1 MGLIVHSGPTIG
13 IKFVETLLSFRIYFE
28 LGAKMAPYLAPPAG
42 DNVVL
47 FSVSYEPSQQRY
59 NIDLGGGGRGGE
71 REGYPRKILFGLI
84 VFANNESV
92 VSSVLCWQVTL
103 N

>member
-13 IKFVETLLSFRIYFE
+13 VKFVETLLSFRIYFE
-28 LGAKMAPYLAPPAG
+28 LGKKMAPYPAPPG
-42 DNVVL
+42 RDNVVL
-47 FSVSYEPSQQRY
+47 FSVSYKPRQQRY
-59 NIDLGGGGRGGE
+59 NIDLGG
-71 REGYPRKILFGLI
+71 EGYPGKILFGLPVV

-92 VSSVLCWQVTL
+92 VASVLCWPLTL